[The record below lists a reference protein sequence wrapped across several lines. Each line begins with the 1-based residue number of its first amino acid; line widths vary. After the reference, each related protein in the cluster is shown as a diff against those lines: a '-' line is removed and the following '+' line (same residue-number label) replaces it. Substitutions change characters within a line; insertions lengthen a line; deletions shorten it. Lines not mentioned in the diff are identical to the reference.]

1 MSLVSNLQE
10 QVQQRLDELVGTGA
24 EIGLQVAVFHR
35 GDLVVD
41 TVAGVADVDTGRP
54 ITSDTLF
61 YSASTGKGAT
71 ATVANLLVDRG
82 LLDYDAPIGAVW
94 PEFAVHGKDKA
105 TLRQVLT
112 HSIGLPAVP
121 ADTTV
126 EDLTDCTKMTE
137 ALAAAE
143 PWWEPGTRMTYHA
156 QTFGFLVGEIVRR
169 ATGRP

>member
-54 ITSDTLF
+54 VTSDTLF

-82 LLDYDAPIGAVW
+82 LLDYDARIGAVW
-94 PEFAVHGKDKA
+94 PEFRRP
-105 TLRQVLT
+105 RQ
-112 HSIGLPAVP
+112 G
-121 ADTTV
+121 
-126 EDLTDCTKMTE
+126 
-137 ALAAAE
+137 
-143 PWWEPGTRMTYHA
+143 
-156 QTFGFLVGEIVRR
+156 
-169 ATGRP
+169 